1 MFKKKIKET
10 EKNTITFNKDVEAY
24 QEAYKDLC
32 NFIGTLDVKM
42 DVLLATEPSDDK
54 EDNDKVIA
62 LIKAYNILLDNLND
76 VEKNY
81 KSRLQ
86 FLKME
91 NKITEMGE

>member
-81 KSRLQ
+81 NSRLQ